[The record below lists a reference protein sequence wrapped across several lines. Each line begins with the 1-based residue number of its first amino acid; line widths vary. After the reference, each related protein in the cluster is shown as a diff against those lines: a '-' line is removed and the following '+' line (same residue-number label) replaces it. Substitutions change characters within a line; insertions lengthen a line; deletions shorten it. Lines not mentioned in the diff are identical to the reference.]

1 MAHIQNLVKSNDV
14 NLLSKKTVALLF
26 LLISSPPLCAQTY
39 EKEGNESATAAMA
52 RPKIAV
58 LDFITITKTAD
69 LGKNAAEILRN
80 CLAETGNFTFVDV
93 ETIKR
98 ILKRKQISLSGALDQ
113 DEAKTL
119 GKVLEVKNIV
129 SGSVVEA
136 GGTYTLNIRFIDAKT
151 GQVVSGKTI
160 TARNPDFCREIIA
173 HSANEGFLH
182 KLDAKTP
189 TRQKPSEEI
198 SGTPGRPQA
207 PAAQPPTPAAQA
219 EPVNPPA
226 APAKD
231 KFDPAKEVTFEQM
244 LENPD
249 DPDLNYAYARTQVRK
264 GDLKGA
270 AGTLERMLMVNAG
283 LHDIRLFYGL
293 VLYRLDNLPEAQREL
308 QAVRRSNAQAA
319 LRNEAA
325 IFLREIKKKQK
336 LTSVSGG
343 LTAGPEYDSN
353 RNASQTSEKRLFLDT
368 PLDLTGSSRKR
379 DDASF
384 LFLGSAEIRRI
395 ANAQKKHNVF
405 GAMSYYRANQN
416 KVTEINLQALSF
428 KLGGTYRALRTELI
442 PTLIY
447 DRVLLARKKFLV
459 NTGAGLRLERKLNK
473 VTDYS
478 LEAKYLYQDHLSV
491 PDITSNPER
500 RGGFYAFS
508 AGAGRVLTPVMK
520 LNADINLSAKRAKKD
535 YNSYNELAFGLRH
548 SWLLGK
554 GIFLLSS
561 AYLGRDI
568 YSEKDSVIC
577 PKKRRDTTFRGGVV
591 GGLPLPSMH
600 RKLAGLKDLTL
611 TLTLEHFRSGSN
623 IINYTYTNNKA
634 ALLLSYKW
642 QLGL

>member
-1 MAHIQNLVKSNDV
+1 V
-14 NLLSKKTVALLF
+14 NLLLNKTAALL
-26 LLISSPPLCAQTY
+26 LLLVSSPLLFAQTH
-39 EKEGNESATAAMA
+39 EKEVNESATAAGA

-58 LDFITITKTAD
+58 LDFRTFAKTED
-69 LGKNAAEILRN
+69 LGKSAAKILRN
-80 CLAETGNFTFVDV
+80 RLAETGDFTFVDG
-93 ETIKR
+93 ETLNRVLKR
-98 ILKRKQISLSGALDQ
+98 IKISLSGALDQ
-113 DEAKTL
+113 DEAKAL
-119 GKVLEVKNIV
+119 GKVLGVKNIV

-173 HSANEGFLH
+173 HSSNEGFFY
-182 KLDAKTP
+182 KLGAKTP
-189 TRQKPSEEI
+189 ARPKLSEEI
-198 SGTPGRPQA
+198 SSTPVQPQA
-207 PAAQPPTPAAQA
+207 PAAQPPTPAIQA
-219 EPVNPPA
+219 EPVKP
-226 APAKD
+226 PAKD

-270 AGTLERMLMVNAG
+270 AGTLERMLMVNPG

-293 VLYRLDNLPEAQREL
+293 VLYRLDNLPEAQREF
-308 QAVRRSNAQAA
+308 QAVRKSNAPAA

-325 IFLREIKKKQK
+325 IFLKEIKKKQK
-336 LTSVSGG
+336 PTSVSGG

-353 RNASQTSEKRLFLDT
+353 RNASPTSEKRLFLNT

-395 ANAQKKHNVF
+395 VNAQKKHDVF

-428 KLGGTYRALRTELI
+428 KLGGTYRASRTELI

-447 DRVLLARKKFLV
+447 DRVLLAREKFLV

-520 LNADINLSAKRAKKD
+520 LNADINFSAKRAKKD

-561 AYLGRDI
+561 AYIGRDI

-577 PKKRRDTTFRGGVV
+577 PKKRRDTTFHGGVV
-591 GGLPLPSMH
+591 GGLPLSSMH

-634 ALLLSYKW
+634 ALLLNYKW